1 MESITSNDNIT
12 TTSNISNITITTPL
26 WWKPSP
32 PTSLSRHGA
41 VDKLVQHLFWL
52 WSTGLGSQVQG
63 EGQENIEGS
72 ENKTTWQK
80 SMLTTALQLDFKLQ
94 HFPVRQLPGP
104 DRSGNFPD
112 RIQLKHCSYC
122 EYYYYEW
129 KLGVDTKSGFIFYF
143 LQNDVER
150 RAFLCEF
157 LSSSATY

>member
-12 TTSNISNITITTPL
+12 TTSNISNITITTPW

-80 SMLTTALQLDFKLQ
+80 LLMIRALKSFYNIITSNVITIRRTKIITIDKSYSEVHAITRRSTTYDIITRRSTTYTTSSPGEAGGEGFLKKLFAAQ
-94 HFPVRQLPGP
+94 
-104 DRSGNFPD
+104 
-112 RIQLKHCSYC
+112 
-122 EYYYYEW
+122 
-129 KLGVDTKSGFIFYF
+129 
-143 LQNDVER
+143 
-150 RAFLCEF
+150 
-157 LSSSATY
+157 